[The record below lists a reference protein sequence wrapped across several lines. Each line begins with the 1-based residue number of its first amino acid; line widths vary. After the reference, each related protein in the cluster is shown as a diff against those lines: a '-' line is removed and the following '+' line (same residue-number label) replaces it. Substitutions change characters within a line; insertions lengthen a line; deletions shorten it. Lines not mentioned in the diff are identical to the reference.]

1 MGCVNKDL
9 PFVPTVL
16 TQVACS
22 FLNLITPNG
31 IGGTALQIDYL
42 HKQDVPVASAGSA
55 MVLSTGVGGAIQM
68 ILFLGAAAITSTAVE
83 TSSSSDSSGSTTLI
97 VIAVVAALVGII
109 LAVPK
114 IRGKV
119 VPQVKRAATDIWAV
133 VRNPRKALQLIGGD
147 TAGNLIYPAL
157 LGLCLIAFNQH
168 LDFAQLVVVQVGAGM
183 VGNVAPVPGGIG
195 VTEAALTGGL
205 TAFGIPPTAALATV
219 LVFRGITF
227 AIPPIFGFFTLRWL
241 RAKGY
246 A

>member
-1 MGCVNKDL
+1 
-9 PFVPTVL
+9 VL
-16 TQVACS
+16 TQLACS

-31 IGGTALQIDYL
+31 IGGTALQLDYL

-68 ILFLGAAAITSTAVE
+68 ILFLTAAAITSTAVE

-97 VIAVVAALVGII
+97 AIAVIAALVGIV
-109 LAVPK
+109 LAIPK

-119 VPQVKRAATDIWAV
+119 VPAVKRAATDIWAV
-133 VRNPRKALQLIGGD
+133 IRNPKKALLLIGGD

-157 LGLCLIAFNQH
+157 LGLCLLAFHQH

-195 VTEAALTGGL
+195 VTEAALTGAL
-205 TAFGIPPTAALATV
+205 TAFGIPATPALAAV
-219 LVFRGITF
+219 IVFRGITF

>member
-1 MGCVNKDL
+1 
-9 PFVPTVL
+9 
-16 TQVACS
+16 
-22 FLNLITPNG
+22 
-31 IGGTALQIDYL
+31 
-42 HKQDVPVASAGSA
+42 

-68 ILFLGAAAITSTAVE
+68 ILFFGAAAITSTAID
-83 TSSSSDSSGSTTLI
+83 TGSSSDSSSSTTLI
-97 VIAVVAALVGII
+97 VIAVVAALIGIV

-114 IRGKV
+114 LRGKV

-157 LGLCLIAFNQH
+157 LGLVLLAFHQH
-168 LDFAQLVVVQVGAGM
+168 LSFAELVVVQVGAGM

-195 VTEAALTGGL
+195 VTEAALVGGL
-205 TAFGIPPTAALATV
+205 TAFGIAPTPALAAV

-227 AIPPIFGFFTLRWL
+227 AIPPIIGFFTLRWL